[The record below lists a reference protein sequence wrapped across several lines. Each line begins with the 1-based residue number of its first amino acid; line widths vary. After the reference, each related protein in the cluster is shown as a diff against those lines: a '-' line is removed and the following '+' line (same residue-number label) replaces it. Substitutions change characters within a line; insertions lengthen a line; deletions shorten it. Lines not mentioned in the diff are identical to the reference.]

1 MGEVWENGDAVETMT
16 NYVWSP
22 REVEGYKYKKT
33 AKYKKDGKKMPFLKK
48 NVSLHRGM
56 IRSIA
61 RY

>member
-33 AKYKKDGKKMPFLKK
+33 AKYKKDGKKNAVFTKRCIFASW
-48 NVSLHRGM
+48 NDT
-56 IRSIA
+56 
-61 RY
+61 